1 MKRLLFIVVFLFAAC
16 CTYADGICD
25 SAFDK
30 AMELYYSGK
39 YKEAKMQFEWCR
51 DYCSNQSSDTYK
63 GWIEKCN
70 MRINEYEQRE
80 AHARQESIE
89 RAQRVERNRYIYL
102 TAFSPI
108 PGGFSN
114 IDYEIQGKLSDFN
127 FHSDPAESY
136 YAVRININVS
146 ERPGKNPRYRNFYFE
161 AAVEV
166 EETASGKVQR
176 FKVTKEEGC
185 TTDVPEEQAE
195 ECAADKL
202 YYQEDFFKE
211 ISAGISTIIN
221 NKSTNTI
228 INPQNKQSSSNEP
241 QTIVV
246 VVYNPANIDEAAK
259 NALES
264 GMNFALNNDRDRRYT
279 VLDHSEEMDIILHKE
294 ISYAEKNV
302 STSQIASLGNQLG
315 AQLVCGIIITKSN
328 NDIHFETKIINV
340 ESHKLISN
348 ADYDQCGY
356 SNNKP
361 ITELNINL
369 ARHVAKHLADG
380 LGLLDV
386 DEKNILDNDDEVAR
400 NAEKERLDEEARKLE
415 NCKKKINRQA
425 ALRSLCPLWIGSGLK
440 YKGYKKTGYLSI
452 AEDVLLAGGAV
463 SLWIANRQ
471 DGILGDP
478 KANGDEKRE
487 AEGIQN
493 SAMIASGACF
503 ITAGIVYVTN
513 IVVSYC
519 ISNKNSKL
527 MEDCGISL
535 YPTVINTNNNLAFGV
550 SANIKF

>member
-80 AHARQESIE
+80 AHAKQESIE

-264 GMNFALNNDRDRRYT
+264 GMNFALNNVRDRRYT

-340 ESHKLISN
+340 ESHTLISN
-348 ADYDQCGY
+348 ADYDQCSY

-386 DEKNILDNDDEVAR
+386 DEKNILVNDDEVAR
-400 NAEKERLDEEARKLE
+400 NAEQKRLDDEN

-425 ALRSLCPLWIGSGLK
+425 ALRSLWPGCGLK
-440 YKGYKKTGYLSI
+440 YKGYKKAGNCVLITEGI
-452 AEDVLLAGGAV
+452 LLAGGVAGFG
-463 SLWIANRQ
+463 LAYYE
-471 DGILGDP
+471 DGILKDR
-478 KANGDEKRE
+478 KATSAEKE
-487 AEGIQN
+487 NADDIKCYATG
-493 SAMIASGACF
+493 
-503 ITAGIVYVTN
+503 AGIGCFAVAGLVYVTN